1 MVKLAVF
8 DLDGTLCDTIEDL
21 ATSVNVA
28 LGILGYPTHPTEAY
42 KYMVGSGM
50 KNLVYRAL
58 PEENRQECTV
68 EKAKELMLDHYKDH
82 FADKTCA
89 YSGIYELLENLKQN
103 GIHIA
108 VCTNKAHNMALKV
121 VDKLFGNSFDMVIGK
136 SDDRP
141 LKPEPY
147 SVNEIMERFG
157 AKPNETVFI
166 GDSGVDI
173 KTALNA
179 KTTPIG
185 VLWGFRDE
193 AELKENGAE
202 HLASAPNDILDIIKS
217 LEV

>member
-1 MVKLAVF
+1 MIKLAIF

-28 LGILGYPTHPTEAY
+28 LDILGYPTHTTEAY
-42 KYMVGSGM
+42 KYMVGNGM
-50 KNLVYRAL
+50 KNLVFRAL
-58 PEENRQECTV
+58 PEDKRDQNTV
-68 EKAKELMLDHYKDH
+68 ERAKELMLDHYKDH
-82 FADKTCA
+82 FADKTYA
-89 YSGIYELLENLKQN
+89 YSGIPELLLKLKQK
-103 GIHIA
+103 GVHIA

-121 VDKLFGNSFDMVIGK
+121 VEKLFGNAFEMVIGK

-141 LKPEPY
+141 LKPDPY
-147 SVNEIMERFG
+147 SVNEIMEHFG
-157 AKPNETVFI
+157 VTNAQTVFI

-173 KTALNA
+173 KTALNS

-193 AELKENGAE
+193 KELKENGAE
-202 HLASAPNDILDIIKS
+202 LIAAAPSDIFKIINT